1 MRGHMLKLIV
11 AMAVLAGGLT
21 ACSSYP
27 DAPLTLKPET
37 EAANDYVI
45 GAGDQLQVFVWRNQE
60 LTTSVRVRPDGK
72 ISVPLVEDLTV
83 AGLTPKKAGKAI
95 SDSLSQYV
103 KDAIVTVIM
112 VDFVGPTS
120 RNIRVVGEAAKPVE
134 VPYRAGITA
143 LDVVVQAGGL
153 TPFAAGNRAT
163 VLRSVDGKQETY
175 RIRLGDLMNDGDV
188 SANAQMA
195 PGDILMIPQSR
206 F

>member
-11 AMAVLAGGLT
+11 AISVLASGLT

-27 DAPLTLKPET
+27 EAPLTLKPEAET
-37 EAANDYVI
+37 ANDYVI

-60 LTTSVRVRPDGK
+60 LTSTVRVRPDGK

-83 AGLTPKKAGKAI
+83 AGLTPKKAGAAI
-95 SDSLSQYV
+95 SDALSHYV

-112 VDFVGPTS
+112 VDFVGLTS
-120 RNIRVVGEAAKPVE
+120 RNIRVVGEAAKPIE
-134 VPYRAGITA
+134 VQYRAGITA

-163 VLRSVDGKQETY
+163 ILRSIDGKEVTY
-175 RIRLGDLMNDGDV
+175 RVRLGDLMNDGDV

>member
-1 MRGHMLKLIV
+1 MRGQSFKLFV
-11 AMAVLAGGLT
+11 AMIAVAVTLG
-21 ACSSYP
+21 ACAKHP
-27 DAPLTLKPET
+27 EAPLVLKS
-37 EAANDYVI
+37 EADTANDYVI

-60 LTTSVRVRPDGK
+60 LTTTVRVRPDGK
-72 ISVPLVEDLTV
+72 ISVPLVEDLPV
-83 AGLTPKKAGKAI
+83 AGLTPKAAGKAI

-112 VDFVGPTS
+112 VDFVGPAS
-120 RNIRVVGEAAKPVE
+120 RNIRVVGEAAKPLE
-134 VPYRAGITA
+134 VQYRNGITA

-163 VLRSVDGKQETY
+163 ILRTADGKEETY
-175 RIRLGDLMNDGDV
+175 SIRLSDLMNDGDV
-188 SANAQMA
+188 TANAQMA